1 MSVTELRW
9 ATTPNGTRIAYER
22 QVGADGP
29 PLLALHG
36 ILVGTSNWIHQ
47 VLRLPYFRWLLP
59 HLRGH
64 GMSPPP
70 IPRQSIE
77 EAALDVASVL
87 NAEGIERV
95 VLLGNS
101 LGATIAL
108 AFALLQP
115 RRVQALVLVEPSLPA
130 FAGEDERAR
139 LQASR
144 DETRALL
151 AAGRIDE
158 ALAHFLVPRLGED
171 WKQKAGQR
179 RLEEWRR
186 NIFSVP
192 AWIDAVL
199 AFDPG
204 PLPLAALDRPTLLVF
219 GELTAEAYRRTIF
232 ALADLLPTAEVVAI
246 PRAGHG
252 APVDNPEA
260 FNATLLGF
268 LDRIGW
274 LPEEPRSSTSG

>member
-9 ATTPNGTRIAYER
+9 ATTPNGTKLAYER
-22 QVGADGP
+22 RVAADGP

-47 VLRLPYFRWLLP
+47 VLRLPHFLWLLP

-70 IPRQSIE
+70 MPRQTIE
-77 EAALDVASVL
+77 EAALDVLSVL
-87 NAEGIERV
+87 DAEQVEQAV
-95 VLLGNS
+95 VLGNS

-108 AFALLQP
+108 ALALMRPQ
-115 RRVQALVLVEPSLPA
+115 RVHALVLVEPSLPA
-130 FAGEDERAR
+130 LAGEDERER
-139 LQASR
+139 LRQSA
-144 DETRALL
+144 ELTRSLL
-151 AAGRIDE
+151 AVGKVDD

-171 WKQKAGQR
+171 WMQKAGQR
-179 RLEEWRR
+179 RLQEWRR
-186 NIFSVP
+186 NVFSTP

-204 PLPLAALDRPTLLVF
+204 PVPFAALHRPTWLVY
-219 GELTAEAYRRTIF
+219 GAETQPAYRRTVL
-232 ALADLLPTAEVVAI
+232 ALSELLPQAEVTEI
-246 PRAGHG
+246 PHAGHG

-260 FNATLLGF
+260 FNARLLDF
-268 LDRIGW
+268 LGRVNW
-274 LPEEPRSSTSG
+274 LPNQR

>member
-1 MSVTELRW
+1 MSVTELLW
-9 ATTPNGTRIAYER
+9 ATTPNGTKLAYER
-22 QVGADGP
+22 RVGADGP

-47 VLRLPYFRWLLP
+47 VLRLPRFRWLLP

-70 IPRQSIE
+70 MPRQTIE

-87 NAEGIERV
+87 DAEQVERTV
-95 VLLGNS
+95 VLGNS

-108 AFALLQP
+108 ALALMRP
-115 RRVQALVLVEPSLPA
+115 ERIAGLVLVEPSLPA
-130 FAGEDERAR
+130 LAGEEEQERLRRSAQLVR
-139 LQASR
+139 S
-144 DETRALL
+144 LL
-151 AAGRIDE
+151 AADRIDE
-158 ALAHFLVPRLGED
+158 ALAHFLEPRLGPD
-171 WKQKAGQR
+171 WRQKAGQR

-186 NIFSVP
+186 NVLHTP

-204 PLPLAALDRPTLLVF
+204 PVPLAALDRPTLLVF
-219 GELTAEAYRRTIF
+219 GEKTQPGYRQTVF
-232 ALADLLPTAEVVAI
+232 HLADLLQTAEVVSI
-246 PRAGHG
+246 PDAGHG

-260 FNATLLGF
+260 FNATLLDF
-268 LDRIGW
+268 LRRLSW
-274 LPEEPRSSTSG
+274 LPPED

>member
-9 ATTPNGTRIAYER
+9 ATTPNGTKLAYER
-22 QVGADGP
+22 RVAADGP

-47 VLRLPYFRWLLP
+47 VLRLPRLRWLLP

-70 IPRQSIE
+70 MPRQTIE
-77 EAALDVASVL
+77 EAALDVLSVL
-87 NAEGIERV
+87 DAEQVEQAV
-95 VLLGNS
+95 VLGNS

-108 AFALLQP
+108 AFALMRLQ
-115 RRVQALVLVEPSLPA
+115 RVHALVLVEPSLPA
-130 FAGEDERAR
+130 LAGEDERER
-139 LQASR
+139 LRRSA
-144 DETRALL
+144 ELTRSLL
-151 AAGRIDE
+151 AAGKVDD

-171 WKQKAGQR
+171 WMQKAGQR

-186 NIFSVP
+186 NVFSAP
-192 AWIDAVL
+192 TWIDAVL

-204 PLPLAALDRPTLLVF
+204 PVPLAALNRPTLLVY
-219 GELTAEAYRRTIF
+219 GANTQRAYRRTVF
-232 ALADLLPTAEVVAI
+232 ALSELLPQAEIAEI
-246 PRAGHG
+246 PHAGHG

-260 FNATLLGF
+260 FNARLLDF
-268 LDRIGW
+268 LGRVNW
-274 LPEEPRSSTSG
+274 LPNQH

>member
-9 ATTPNGTRIAYER
+9 ATTPNGTKLAYER
-22 QVGADGP
+22 RVAADGP

-47 VLRLPYFRWLLP
+47 VLRLPRFLWLLP

-70 IPRQSIE
+70 MPRQTIE
-77 EAALDVASVL
+77 EAALDVLSVL
-87 NAEGIERV
+87 DAEQVDQAV
-95 VLLGNS
+95 VLGNS

-108 AFALLQP
+108 ALALMRLQ
-115 RRVQALVLVEPSLPA
+115 RVHALVLVEPSLPA
-130 FAGEDERAR
+130 LAGEDERER
-139 LQASR
+139 LRRSA
-144 DETRALL
+144 ELTRSLL
-151 AAGRIDE
+151 AAGKVDD

-171 WKQKAGQR
+171 WMQKAGQR

-186 NIFSVP
+186 NVFSAP
-192 AWIDAVL
+192 TWIDAVL

-204 PLPLAALDRPTLLVF
+204 PVPLAALNRPTLLVY
-219 GELTAEAYRRTIF
+219 GANTQPAYRRTVF
-232 ALADLLPTAEVVAI
+232 ALSELLPQAEIAEI
-246 PRAGHG
+246 PHAGHG

-260 FNATLLGF
+260 FNARLLDF
-268 LDRIGW
+268 LGRVNW
-274 LPEEPRSSTSG
+274 LPNQR